1 MFPRHHALL
10 SATMLALAAT
20 MSEEDSPVVPSPDD
34 LDAPPE
40 DEGSSYD
47 KAHSYL
53 GDDLDYL
60 WQKGKQ
66 EGSHYD
72 FNEGQGHGYDGRYD
86 IPCATGTPDASMR
99 FLLRIWARDRP
110 EQRANKKARAKRK
123 AKKGWA

>member
-1 MFPRHHALL
+1 MLPRHAYL
-10 SATMLALAAT
+10 SALGLALSAT
-20 MSEEDSPVVPSPDD
+20 MSEEDSPVVPDEDATLGREGPESHWSSVLGRAMTDD
-34 LDAPPE
+34 MRA
-40 DEGSSYD
+40 DE
-47 KAHSYL
+47 AA
-53 GDDLDYL
+53 
-60 WQKGKQ
+60 Q

-99 FLLRIWARDRP
+99 FLLRSWARDRP

>member
-1 MFPRHHALL
+1 M

-20 MSEEDSPVVPSPDD
+20 MSEEDSPVVPSPGD
-34 LDAPPE
+34 LDASPDLWSKPLGRAMVDDMRADE
-40 DEGSSYD
+40 EAQEGSHYD

-66 EGSHYD
+66 E
-72 FNEGQGHGYDGRYD
+72 D
-86 IPCATGTPDASMR
+86 IERKAALAAKAERWLPKSAEHVA
-99 FLLRIWARDRP
+99 
-110 EQRANKKARAKRK
+110 EQRASKKARAKRK